1 MSVFLA
7 NEQAMDVDVAELRGL
22 AELVLSEEGYP
33 PSTELTILLVEDQ
46 EMAVYNQR
54 FLGRE
59 GPTDV
64 LAFPVEHL
72 IPGLVPDL
80 DENDPPLMTGDV
92 VIAPAYV
99 AGQAD
104 RVGASFSD
112 EMALMVTHGI
122 LHVLGYDH
130 ERDDEAA
137 LMERRERELLAK
149 TGRERR

>member
-7 NEQAMDVDVAELRGL
+7 NEQSMELDTAELRGL
-22 AELVLSEEGYP
+22 AELVLADEGYP
-33 PSTELTILLVEDQ
+33 PTTEVTILLVEDE
-46 EMAVYNQR
+46 EMAGYNHR
-54 FLGRE
+54 FLDHT

-64 LAFPVEHL
+64 LAFPVESL

-80 DENDPPLMTGDV
+80 DDRGPPLMAGDV

-99 AGQAD
+99 SRQAERL
-104 RVGASFSD
+104 RVPVED
-112 EMALMVTHGI
+112 EMALMVTHGV
-122 LHVLGYDH
+122 LHLLGYDH
-130 ERDDEAA
+130 ESEDDAE